1 MIPPDAQRQMSQ
13 RAGSTVV
20 EVAAS
25 HAVYVSQP
33 EPVTT
38 IITRAIEGSA

>member
-1 MIPPDAQRQMSQ
+1 VA
-13 RAGSTVV
+13 

-33 EPVTT
+33 EAVTAL
-38 IITRAIEGSA
+38 IAKAASEVGELVVAR